1 MSIEINWD
9 TLTTGPDGE
18 ALAET
23 IRAFVHDRFQKIT
36 LPRMIR
42 SVKCHAFEFGKVAPN
57 IELKDVCDPLP
68 DFYENDADDSQDD
81 DEETPGSMDDGQHN
95 DATPRLDETRPQ
107 YHHNASLSRDE
118 FHHSR
123 LTNSREQMGN
133 PLLSRTATPGILG
146 GTSNLGYFHL
156 PLSAGLSGT
165 TTPLAAVAG
174 AQFHNARHGPSQLAQ
189 SPESNYSDS
198 ETRRRS
204 TSFGSLTPSSSN
216 ATSSSRPT
224 SRHMDWREDV
234 AEHNDH
240 GSDTSRHGEG
250 EEQERSAEDVQMV
263 FHVSYS
269 GDVKL
274 RLTAEISLDYPM
286 PSFVGIPLQ
295 LNITGL
301 TFDGVGILAYIKKK
315 AHFCFLCQEDAESLV
330 GWSLTGEHEE
340 HSADQQ
346 GQQQGQQRKLGAL
359 LEEIK
364 VESEIGQREGGKQVL
379 KNVGKVEK
387 FVLEQVRRI
396 FDDEFVYPS
405 FWTFL
410 V

>member
-1 MSIEINWD
+1 I
-9 TLTTGPDGE
+9 
-18 ALAET
+18 A
-23 IRAFVHDRFQKIT
+23 

-42 SVKCHAFEFGKVAPN
+42 SVKCHAFEFGSVAPT

-68 DFYENDADDSQDD
+68 DFYENDANDSQDD
-81 DEETPGSMDDGQHN
+81 DETPGQVDENHHN
-95 DATPRLDETRPQ
+95 LATPRVEETRPH
-107 YHHNASLSRDE
+107 YHHNPSLSRDE
-118 FHHSR
+118 FHNPR
-123 LTNSREQMGN
+123 LTNSREHVGN
-133 PLLSRTATPGILG
+133 PILSRTATPGILG

-189 SPESNYSDS
+189 SPESNHSDT
-198 ETRRRS
+198 ETRHRS
-204 TSFGSLTPSSSN
+204 TSFGSLTPSSSK
-216 ATSSSRPT
+216 SSSRPT
-224 SRHMDWREDV
+224 SGHLDWPDDSLHHV
-234 AEHNDH
+234 DH
-240 GSDTSRHGEG
+240 DSNASHHGAG
-250 EEQERSAEDVQMV
+250 DEQERSPEDVQMV
-263 FHVSYS
+263 FHVAYC

-315 AHFCFLCQEDAESLV
+315 AHFCFLCQEDAESLI
-330 GWSLTGEHEE
+330 GGSLTGEHEE
-340 HSADQQ
+340 HGLDSPQ
-346 GQQQGQQRKLGAL
+346 GSRKLGAL

>member
-1 MSIEINWD
+1 MSIDVNWD
-9 TLTTGPDGE
+9 TLTQGPDGE
-18 ALAET
+18 ALAES
-23 IRAFVHDRFQKIT
+23 IRSFIDDKFQKVT

-42 SVKCHAFEFGKVAPN
+42 SVKVHSFDFGSVPPR

-68 DFYENDADDSQDD
+68 DFYEGEDD
-81 DEETPGSMDDGQHN
+81 DEDEDGETQPVGSNANNHSSDSAPKEGDLS
-95 DATPRLDETRPQ
+95 T
-107 YHHNASLSRDE
+107 HHESHPSRHGRTITSSIPYSQNE
-118 FHHSR
+118 SQSISR
-123 LTNSREQMGN
+123 RDQFGSH
-133 PLLSRTATPGILG
+133 LLSRAATPGILG

-174 AQFHNARHGPSQLAQ
+174 AQFQNTRHQAVSADRLEDLDNSAHHR
-189 SPESNYSDS
+189 
-198 ETRRRS
+198 T
-204 TSFGSLTPSSSN
+204 TSFGSQTPSS
-216 ATSSSRPT
+216 ATTHSSRPT
-224 SRHMDWREDV
+224 SRHQQDWLED
-234 AEHNDH
+234 
-240 GSDTSRHGEG
+240 GLDTHQSPETSSHTSQ
-250 EEQERSAEDVQMV
+250 QERSVEDVQIV
-263 FHVSYS
+263 FHASYS
-269 GDVKL
+269 GNVRL
-274 RLTAEISLDYPM
+274 SLTAEILLDYPM

-315 AHFCFLCQEDAESLV
+315 AHFCFVCPEDAEALV
-330 GWSLTGEHEE
+330 GTSGNGGIDLGN
-340 HSADQQ
+340 DQQ
-346 GQQQGQQRKLGAL
+346 KQRVGAL

-396 FDDEFVYPS
+396 FDEEFVYPS

>member
-1 MSIEINWD
+1 MKIAVDFVSPENVARCFQLTKEFREMSSSSVIKAWKEDVLQLKSMLWHAWRACRVMEGYVYAEQWRGGAED
-9 TLTTGPDGE
+9 SSGGE
-18 ALAET
+18 A
-23 IRAFVHDRFQKIT
+23 
-36 LPRMIR
+36 
-42 SVKCHAFEFGKVAPN
+42 
-57 IELKDVCDPLP
+57 
-68 DFYENDADDSQDD
+68 
-81 DEETPGSMDDGQHN
+81 
-95 DATPRLDETRPQ
+95 RP
-107 YHHNASLSRDE
+107 HPAMSRDE
-118 FHHSR
+118 YHNPRLSNIRESNPIMSR
-123 LTNSREQMGN
+123 A
-133 PLLSRTATPGILG
+133 PTPGILG

-174 AQFHNARHGPSQLAQ
+174 AQFHSARNGHGPSQLAQ
-189 SPESNYSDS
+189 SPESNFSDS
-198 ETRRRS
+198 ETRHRS
-204 TSFGSLTPSSSN
+204 TSFGSVTPTSSAAN
-216 ATSSSRPT
+216 SSSRPT
-224 SRHMDWREDV
+224 SGHLDWPEDGMMDGQGPEDSTQ
-234 AEHNDH
+234 AA
-240 GSDTSRHGEG
+240 
-250 EEQERSAEDVQMV
+250 EQERSPEDVQMV
-263 FHVSYS
+263 FHASYS

-274 RLTAEISLDYPM
+274 RLTAEILLDYPM

-315 AHFCFLCQEDAESLV
+315 AHFCFLCQEDAEALV
-330 GWSLTGEHEE
+330 GNSLSGDHEE
-340 HSADQQ
+340 YHDQQ
-346 GQQQGQQRKLGAL
+346 QRPAKLGAL

>member
-9 TLTTGPDGE
+9 TLTTGSDGE

-23 IRAFVHDRFQKIT
+23 IRAFIHDRFQQIA

-42 SVKCHAFEFGKVAPN
+42 SVKCHAFEFGNVAPTV
-57 IELKDVCDPLP
+57 ELKDVCDPLP

-81 DEETPGSMDDGQHN
+81 DETPGQIDENQHSI
-95 DATPRLDETRPQ
+95 ATPRVDETRPHYQ
-107 YHHNASLSRDE
+107 HNASLSRDE

-123 LTNSREQMGN
+123 LTNSREHIGN
-133 PLLSRTATPGILG
+133 PILSTPGVLG

-189 SPESNYSDS
+189 SPESNYSDN
-198 ETRRRS
+198 EPRHRS
-204 TSFGSLTPSSSN
+204 TSFGSSSK
-216 ATSSSRPT
+216 SSSRPT
-224 SRHMDWREDV
+224 SKHMDWPDKSLHHDED
-234 AEHNDH
+234 D
-240 GSDTSRHGEG
+240 SDTSRHGAG
-250 EEQERSAEDVQMV
+250 DEQERSPEDVQMV
-263 FHVSYS
+263 FHVAYC

-330 GWSLTGEHEE
+330 GGSLTGEHEE
-340 HSADQQ
+340 HSADSPKSS
-346 GQQQGQQRKLGAL
+346 RKLGAL